1 MNEIIQIIYKTN
13 YIYYIMFD
21 DGTRTD
27 IDFSGY
33 IVNNPDFEPLQQM
46 NIFKKATLEDGNITW
61 PNGLNIGPQTLYE
74 NILRTE
80 QADEQQYS
88 FSYTT
93 IFTSGRNTQ

>member
-33 IVNNPDFEPLQQM
+33 IVNNPD
-46 NIFKKATLEDGNITW
+46 
-61 PNGLNIGPQTLYE
+61 LNRY
-74 NILRTE
+74 NR
-80 QADEQQYS
+80 
-88 FSYTT
+88 
-93 IFTSGRNTQ
+93 